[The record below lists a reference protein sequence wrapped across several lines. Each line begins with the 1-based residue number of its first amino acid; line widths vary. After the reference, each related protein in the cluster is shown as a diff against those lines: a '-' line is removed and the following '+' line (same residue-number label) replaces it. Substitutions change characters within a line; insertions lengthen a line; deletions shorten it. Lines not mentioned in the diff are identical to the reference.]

1 MWSREEKLKRD
12 KLDELQERR
21 LLAIVEYAY
30 RNSPFYRKKL
40 KEAGVHPSDIKKKED
55 ISKIP
60 FTTKQDLRDNY
71 PVGML
76 AVPRER
82 IVRFHASS
90 GTTGKPTIVAYTAND
105 IDVWAELMARVLT
118 SAGIDHRDIIQL
130 IYNYAF
136 FTGGLGFHYGAERI
150 GAAVIPAG
158 VGNSAKQL
166 MMMQDLEVTSFS
178 STPSYALYLAEY
190 AKSNG
195 IDLEN
200 LKLRV
205 GIFGAEPWSEN
216 MRRKIEQSFGID
228 AYDNYGLS
236 ELCGPGVAAE
246 CSEKNGLHVWEDH
259 FLLEVIDPET
269 GETLEPGKKGELVF
283 TTLTKEGMPLLR
295 YRTRDISRIIAE
307 DCSCGRTHIKIER
320 ISGRSDDMLIV
331 RGINIFPSQIEE
343 VLLSYPEVAEH
354 YRIVVDRDIL
364 DVLTVEVEAVESVF
378 RGEADELIKL
388 KRELEQKLKETL
400 GIKAEVR
407 FVEPGSIPR
416 SQGKAKRI
424 LDLRKEK
431 GLL

>member
-12 KLDELQERR
+12 KLEELQERR

-30 RNSPFYRKKL
+30 RNSPFYRKKF

-71 PVGML
+71 PLGML
-76 AVPRER
+76 AVPREK

-118 SAGIDHRDIIQL
+118 STGIDSRDTIQL

-190 AKSNG
+190 AKSKG
-195 IDLEN
+195 IELEN

-269 GETLEPGKKGELVF
+269 GEVLEHGKKGELVF

-320 ISGRSDDMLIV
+320 ISGRSDDMLII
-331 RGINIFPSQIEE
+331 RGINVFPSQIEE

-364 DVLTVEVEAVESVF
+364 DVLRVEVEAVESVF

-400 GIKAEVR
+400 GIKAEVK